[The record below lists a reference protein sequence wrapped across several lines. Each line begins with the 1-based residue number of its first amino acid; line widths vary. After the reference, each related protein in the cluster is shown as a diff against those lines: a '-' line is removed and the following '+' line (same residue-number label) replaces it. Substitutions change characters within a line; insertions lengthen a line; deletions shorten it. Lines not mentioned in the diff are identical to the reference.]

1 MFGKKR
7 IEESF
12 AVERFKTLIDSSTT
26 IDGRMNFGNSVR
38 IDGKVHGNLNIEPG
52 CKGTIAVGPGAEV
65 RGDINAYRVLVAG
78 TVQGNIQASER
89 VELLSSARVSGD
101 IAFGSI
107 SIVHGA
113 RVIGLLVEVSKS
125 NDASETTSDLL
136 SRSARTA
143 GGSQPAG

>member
-12 AVERFKTLIDSSTT
+12 SVERFKTLIDSSTT

-38 IDGKVHGNLNIEPG
+38 IDGKVHGNLIIEPG
-52 CKGTIAVGPGAEV
+52 CKGTIAIGPGAEV

-78 TVQGNIQASER
+78 TVQGNIQATER

-101 IAFGSI
+101 IAYGSI
-107 SIVHGA
+107 SILHGA

-125 NDASETTSDLL
+125 NDASETTDILI
-136 SRSARTA
+136 RTARTA
-143 GGSQPAG
+143 GGSQPSA

>member
-12 AVERFKTLIDSSTT
+12 SVERFKTLIDSSTT

-38 IDGKVHGNLNIEPG
+38 IDGKVHGNLIIEPG
-52 CKGTIAVGPGAEV
+52 CKGTIAIGPGAEV

-78 TVQGNIQASER
+78 TVQGNIQATER

-101 IAFGSI
+101 IAYGSI
-107 SIVHGA
+107 SISHGA

-125 NDASETTSDLL
+125 NDASQTTDVLI
-136 SRSARTA
+136 RSARSA
-143 GGSQPAG
+143 GGTQSNA

>member
-12 AVERFKTLIDSSTT
+12 SVERFKTLIDSSTT

-38 IDGKVHGNLNIEPG
+38 IDGKVHGNLIIEPG
-52 CKGTIAVGPGAEV
+52 CKGTIAIGPGAEV

-78 TVQGNIQASER
+78 TVHGNIQATER

-101 IAFGSI
+101 IAYGSI
-107 SIVHGA
+107 SISHGA

-125 NDASETTSDLL
+125 NDASETTDILI
-136 SRSARTA
+136 RTARTA
-143 GGSQPAG
+143 GGSQSSA

>member
-12 AVERFKTLIDSSTT
+12 SVERFKTLIDSATF

-38 IDGKVHGNLNIEPG
+38 IDGKIHGNLTMEPG

-101 IAFGSI
+101 IAYGSI
-107 SIVHGA
+107 SVSHGA
-113 RVIGLLVEVSKS
+113 RIIGLLVEISKS
-125 NDASETTSDLL
+125 KDASETTDVLI
-136 SRSARTA
+136 RTART
-143 GGSQPAG
+143 GGPGQSGS

>member
-12 AVERFKTLIDSSTT
+12 SVERFKTLIDSATT

-38 IDGKVHGNLNIEPG
+38 VDGKVHGNLTMEPG
-52 CKGTIAVGPGAEV
+52 CKGTIAIGPGAEV

-78 TVQGNIQASER
+78 TIQGNIQASER

-101 IAFGSI
+101 IAYGSI
-107 SIVHGA
+107 SVSHGA
-113 RVIGLLVEVSKS
+113 RIIGLLVEISKS
-125 NDASETTSDLL
+125 KDASETTDVLI
-136 SRSARTA
+136 RTARTV
-143 GGSQPAG
+143 GGNQPGG